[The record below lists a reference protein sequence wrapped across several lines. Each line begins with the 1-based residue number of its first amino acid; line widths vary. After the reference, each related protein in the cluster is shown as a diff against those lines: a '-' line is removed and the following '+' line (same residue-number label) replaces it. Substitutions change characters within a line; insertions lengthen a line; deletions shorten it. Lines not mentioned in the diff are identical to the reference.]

1 VDQKS
6 RFCSQCQKQTLWA
19 RPGTNHLLHLLMSIL
34 TCGLWLPIWIWASV
48 RIGGWKCQS
57 CGHDGFEDS
66 SLAGKD
72 GYEVNDDQ
80 DQFAVG
86 AVKGGLLGGSV
97 AGFLGLLMA
106 AGGSAEVAVGIVAFL
121 GIAGLVIGAAIGA
134 YYEKHYA

>member
-1 VDQKS
+1 
-6 RFCSQCQKQTLWA
+6 
-19 RPGTNHLLHLLMSIL
+19 
-34 TCGLWLPIWIWASV
+34 
-48 RIGGWKCQS
+48 
-57 CGHDGFEDS
+57 
-66 SLAGKD
+66 
-72 GYEVNDDQ
+72 
-80 DQFAVG
+80 VG